1 MPVVVI
7 AVFYP
12 SSGRTPDLIDALRKT
27 MPAIHQ
33 ECECELYAIHEAENG
48 TITMVEKWGSR
59 EALAAHDAGPAVK
72 VLQEA
77 VSGLVARPATVTTMT
92 PLPAGS
98 AEQGEI

>member
-1 MPVVVI
+1 MTVVVI

-12 SSGRTPDLIDALRKT
+12 SSDRTHDLIDALRKT
-27 MPAIHQ
+27 IPAIHQ
-33 ECECELYAIHEAENG
+33 ERGCELYAIHEAEGG

-59 EALAAHDAGPAVK
+59 EALAAHAAGPAVK
-72 VLQEA
+72 ALQEA

-92 PLPAGS
+92 PLPAGR